1 MAKKA
6 AASVLIVGS
15 ECAPFAKTGGLA
27 DVIGTLPRDLTALG
41 LDVRVMIP
49 FHSIIKK
56 KYGGKTAHLVDF
68 WIHLGWRSQ
77 YVGIES
83 LVADGVT
90 YYFVDNEYYFGGPI
104 YKGGEAEGEPSTPFS
119 SAQCLRHCQKSAL
132 FRTSSMQTTGRPA
145 WCRCSSKRSIKKPN

>member
-90 YYFVDNEYYFGGPI
+90 YYFVDNEYC
-104 YKGGEAEGEPSTPFS
+104 KT
-119 SAQCLRHCQKSAL
+119 AQQ
-132 FRTSSMQTTGRPA
+132 
-145 WCRCSSKRSIKKPN
+145 I